1 MHTRKRNSGY
11 RNRTCTVTAVGD
23 PLPEVR
29 MSVEEYLELLERTAR
44 NVERVGKATRKIE
57 RSTRPARKKAGKAAK
72 GMGRAMRE
80 ANKRLRTKSGK
91 LRKGKTQADVAR
103 LAHKIRRQKYA

>member
-1 MHTRKRNSGY
+1 
-11 RNRTCTVTAVGD
+11 V
-23 PLPEVR
+23 PEIR
-29 MSVEEYLELLERTAR
+29 MTLEEYEALLAASKEFEGT
-44 NVERVGKATRKIE
+44 GKLPSPSAVKKMKPKPRRK
-57 RSTRPARKKAGKAAK
+57 GKAAK
-72 GMGRAMRE
+72 GMGQAMRE

>member
-1 MHTRKRNSGY
+1 MG
-11 RNRTCTVTAVGD
+11 TVT
-23 PLPEVR
+23 LTL
-29 MSVEEYLELLERTAR
+29 EEYNDLVSRAHGMNVTKPATAKSR
-44 NVERVGKATRKIE
+44 PFDTPKK
-57 RSTRPARKKAGKAAK
+57 RSKVARDMAK
-72 GMGRAMRE
+72 AMRE

>member
-1 MHTRKRNSGY
+1 M
-11 RNRTCTVTAVGD
+11 V
-23 PLPEVR
+23 PEVS
-29 MSVEEYLELLERTAR
+29 MSLEEYLRL
-44 NVERVGKATRKIE
+44 VEGRADLADLVRQPTKKRMQKLAPKQ
-57 RSTRPARKKAGKAAK
+57 KKAGKAAK

-103 LAHKIRRQKYA
+103 MAHKIRRQKYA

>member
-1 MHTRKRNSGY
+1 MHTGERNTGY
-11 RNRTCTVTAVGD
+11 RNRTCTLATVGD
-23 PLPEVR
+23 LLPEVR
-29 MSVEEYLELLERTAR
+29 MSVEEYLKLLERTAD
-44 NVERVGKATRKIE
+44 NVQRVSRSAKKIE
-57 RSTRPARKKAGKAAK
+57 RSTRKARRAGGKAAK
-72 GMGRAMRE
+72 GMAKAMKE

>member
-1 MHTRKRNSGY
+1 VPTYDAGYRDGFAAGYDAAMAQARAGNIEANEPVFGRSDVAAVKKMQRKR
-11 RNRTCTVTAVGD
+11 R
-23 PLPEVR
+23 
-29 MSVEEYLELLERTAR
+29 
-44 NVERVGKATRKIE
+44 
-57 RSTRPARKKAGKAAK
+57 GKAAK
-72 GMGRAMRE
+72 GMGKAMRE

>member
-1 MHTRKRNSGY
+1 M
-11 RNRTCTVTAVGD
+11 
-23 PLPEVR
+23 PEVR
-29 MSVEEYLELLERTAR
+29 MTIEEYLALLEASPGTPRSGIARRTQM
-44 NVERVGKATRKIE
+44 
-57 RSTRPARKKAGKAAK
+57 PAPAAPKRKKSGKAAPGLAK
-72 GMGRAMRE
+72 AMKE

>member
-1 MHTRKRNSGY
+1 MGTVTLSLEEYNDLVARAAGMEVTRSGKKPTKRARKRG
-11 RNRTCTVTAVGD
+11 RA
-23 PLPEVR
+23 
-29 MSVEEYLELLERTAR
+29 
-44 NVERVGKATRKIE
+44 AT
-57 RSTRPARKKAGKAAK
+57 
-72 GMGRAMRE
+72 GMGKAMRE